1 MMRPRNSSRCRKSVR
16 PPAAAPASGIGESFG
31 SFGTL
36 GNNARTRIFPGL
48 WQTPRMDPEPLAPAE
63 LAALS
68 IFPLPEAALF
78 PGTLLPLHVFEPRYR
93 ELVRDALSG
102 SKTLAVARL
111 KPGFEADYEGRP
123 PVFEICGAGRI
134 IEHVALADGRYHI
147 MLRGVARVR
156 IVRELPPAQ
165 TYRVVRAELVP
176 DVPVDAGLSAALES
190 QVASLWRTLAPKLP
204 AAMRD
209 LVEVT
214 EGATDAG
221 SFADRVASLIADD
234 AATSQT
240 LIAESDPCERLR
252 ILVERLGTAVDS
264 LDLRRNGA
272 KTSLN

>member
-1 MMRPRNSSRCRKSVR
+1 
-16 PPAAAPASGIGESFG
+16 
-31 SFGTL
+31 
-36 GNNARTRIFPGL
+36 
-48 WQTPRMDPEPLAPAE
+48 MDPEPLAPAE

-111 KPGFEADYEGRP
+111 KPGFETDYEGRP

-165 TYRVVRAELVP
+165 SYRVVRAELVP
-176 DVPVDAGLSAALES
+176 DVAGDAGLSAALES

-264 LDLRRNGA
+264 LNLRRNGA